1 MNEEERLRIRDSRR
15 MSLILRHRPAD
26 FRVMLDAHGW
36 TTVEELSHGSGLTVG
51 RILEIAENNTRYE
64 LSDDRLKVRA
74 LHGHSVHVAYEDEVE
89 PPSILYHGTSDANL
103 ELILESGSILPMGR
117 EKVHLSG
124 GIEKA
129 TDVAR
134 RRGSPMI
141 IAIDAHRMHV
151 DGHIF
156 YLSRDGIYLVD
167 CVPVDYFI
175 ETFPADRLNP

>member
-26 FRVMLDAHGW
+26 FRVTLDAHGW
-36 TTVEELSHGSGLTVG
+36 TTVEELSRGSGLPVG

-74 LHGHSVHVAYEDEVE
+74 LHGHSVHVAYEDVVE
-89 PPSILYHGTSDANL
+89 PPNILYHGTSSVNL

-129 TDVAR
+129 TDVAK

-167 CVPVDYFI
+167 RVPVNYFI
-175 ETFPADRLNP
+175 ETFPADRPDL